1 MHTQPTHAVRSCEGG
16 LFHRAS
22 SHQRGVG
29 ALSGYPFD
37 PSGYLTSPVS
47 RLRTSRTSPKAPRP
61 IIASASKSALVS
73 RLRPSRMLDR
83 HCSFRQ
89 RRRHPR
95 SVGQCGGEARA
106 MVRQWQWKT
115 PVVRLTS
122 GVSSRVNEG

>member
-1 MHTQPTHAVRSCEGG
+1 MQMQPTHAVRSCEVGI
-16 LFHRAS
+16 FHRAS
-22 SHQRGVG
+22 SHQHGVG
-29 ALSGYPFD
+29 TLSGYPFD

-89 RRRHPR
+89 QRRHRGR
-95 SVGQCGGEARA
+95 SVWWRGKGNGEAMA
-106 MVRQWQWKT
+106 MEDACCVFDVWGQF
-115 PVVRLTS
+115 
-122 GVSSRVNEG
+122 EGQ